1 MPVSSTAFT
10 QRRELAHRA
19 SDGIEV
25 TLFWNADEDSLAV
38 VLFDSKNDQLL
49 EIAVRP
55 DQAMNAFHHPY
66 VYSALHQIHTSA
78 ALARAA
84 A

>member
-1 MPVSSTAFT
+1 MQGATT
-10 QRRELAHRA
+10 TMMQRRELAHRS
-19 SDGIEV
+19 SDGIDV
-25 TLFWNADEDSLAV
+25 TLFWDDADDSLAV
-38 VLFDSKNDQLL
+38 VLFDSKIDELL

-66 VYSALHQIHTSA
+66 VYSALHKMHTSA

>member
-1 MPVSSTAFT
+1 MSDSTT
-10 QRRELAHRA
+10 TVTKRRELAHRA
-19 SDGIEV
+19 SDGVEV
-25 TLFWNADEDSLAV
+25 TLFWYASDDSLLVTV
-38 VLFDSKNDQLL
+38 VDWKTDEVL
-49 EIAVRP
+49 EIPVRH

-66 VYSALHQIHTSA
+66 VYAALDRMHSSA